1 MRKYLIPEKGNFYK
15 ANLHS
20 HTNLSDGALSPE
32 EVKEAYKSRGYSIN
46 AFTDHEVL
54 WNHYDEL
61 RDDEFLPIVAT
72 EIGVNDGRLP
82 FAISSSVHLSIFSRD
97 PHEEGTPFKGKP
109 NLDWLLEC
117 NYITQEAIDSRKW
130 TGIIDNV
137 GDQYA
142 AKINEMIRVFK
153 EKGFIVSLNHPTW
166 SLLNKGEY
174 LDYEGLWGVE
184 VYNHGCFNLTGD
196 TNDERVFEDILRSGR
211 NIFPLCTDDS
221 HFKGSAEIGKP
232 NCDGFGGWVMVKAD
246 ALEYDKVFEALE
258 KGDFYCSTGPEIYE
272 LYYEDGKIH
281 IECSEAREIIM
292 NCLTRCGERYAENDR
307 LVTSADFKLN
317 PDIQG
322 YVRFKVIDNSGRVAY
337 TRAFYVDELLEG
349 ATRRRAL
356 F

>member
-1 MRKYLIPEKGNFYK
+1 MRKYLLPEKGKFYK
-15 ANLHS
+15 ANLHG
-20 HTNLSDGALSPE
+20 HTTFSDGALTPE
-32 EVKEAYKSRGYSIN
+32 EVKAEYKKRGYSIN
-46 AFTDHEVL
+46 AFSDHEIL
-54 WNHYDEL
+54 WNHYEKL
-61 RDDEFLPIVAT
+61 KDDEFLPIVAT
-72 EIGVNDGRLP
+72 ELAVADLKDP
-82 FAISSSVHLSIFSRD
+82 FPIRSTVHLNVFARD
-97 PHEEGTPFKGKP
+97 PKEEGTPFKCKR
-109 NLDWLLEC
+109 NIDWLLDEK
-117 NYITQEAIDSRKW
+117 YITEEMVKTRSW
-130 TGIIDNV
+130 NGIIDDI
-137 GDQYA
+137 GEQYA
-142 AKINEMIRVFK
+142 ANVNKIIKTCN
-153 EKGFIVSLNHPTW
+153 EKGYIVCLNHPTW

-184 VYNHGCFNLTGD
+184 VYNHGCFNITGD

-221 HFKGSAEIGKP
+221 HFKGSAKIGKP
-232 NCDGFGGWVMVKAD
+232 NCDGFGGWVMVKAE

-292 NCLTRCGERYAENDR
+292 NCLTRCGERYAENGKS
-307 LVTSADFKLN
+307 VTSAEFKLN
-317 PDIQG
+317 PEIHG
-322 YVRFKVIDNSGRVAY
+322 FVRFKVIDNSGRVAY